1 MLTGDA
7 EAPARRIA
15 KELGVGYR
23 ARLLPEQ
30 KVEAVRELV
39 SGHGDVGM
47 VGDGVNDAPALAA
60 SSVGFA
66 MGAAGTDV
74 ALETADVALMQDDLP
89 KLAEAVRLS
98 RAAERIIKQ
107 NVVVSIAIKGLFVLL
122 APFGLVA
129 LWLAVLADMGT
140 SIAVTLNGLRL
151 FRKGKPLGGVSTA
164 PTAARRE
171 ELHRRGLWLEWF
183 TVAWNVVEAVVAI
196 GVGLAVGSVALV
208 GFGVDS
214 GIEVISAVAL
224 LWRLYRAGPN
234 ASAQEHGDAERKALY
249 LVVATF
255 FLLAAYILYE
265 AVGALLS
272 GEGPETSRVAL
283 VLSVLSIL
291 IMPTLAYFKGRTGR
305 AMGSRAL
312 VADSVETWVCA
323 YLSVALLAAVGLNA
337 AFGWWWA
344 DPLGALAMLPV
355 ILWQGWETLGEA
367 REGNDDDD
375 YSLSRKG

>member
-1 MLTGDA
+1 M
-7 EAPARRIA
+7 
-15 KELGVGYR
+15 
-23 ARLLPEQ
+23 
-30 KVEAVRELV
+30 
-39 SGHGDVGM
+39 
-47 VGDGVNDAPALAA
+47 
-60 SSVGFA
+60 
-66 MGAAGTDV
+66 
-74 ALETADVALMQDDLP
+74 
-89 KLAEAVRLS
+89 
-98 RAAERIIKQ
+98 
-107 NVVVSIAIKGLFVLL
+107 
-122 APFGLVA
+122 
-129 LWLAVLADMGT
+129 
-140 SIAVTLNGLRL
+140 
-151 FRKGKPLGGVSTA
+151 STA

-234 ASAQEHGDAERKALY
+234 ASAKEQGDAERKALY
-249 LVVATF
+249 LVAATF

-265 AVGALLS
+265 AIGALLS

-283 VLSVLSIL
+283 VLSIL

-344 DPLGALAMLPV
+344 DPIGALAMLPV
-355 ILWQGWETLGEA
+355 ILWQGLETLEEA
-367 REGNDDDD
+367 REGGEDPE
-375 YSLSRKG
+375 